1 MDAIVQLWLP
11 VLLAAVFVF
20 VASSLVHMVFKWHNS
35 DYRALANEDAVR
47 AAIAAG
53 TPPPGLYTLPHCG
66 DMKAMQD
73 PAMQAKYREGPVA
86 LLTVMANGMPN
97 MGRILGCWFLLNL
110 LVAAVAA
117 VLALHAVHPADM
129 SMACRAGCVG
139 GAVTFMSYGIGS
151 VRVPRLSGFLEVGVA
166 QLDARANVPFMQEDE
181 TLMFFGIAGSFAI
194 RRHWFLQLEYE
205 YFAEDAQFLSLSI
218 VKRFRTRTAS
228 DARTMPLPDD

>member
-1 MDAIVQLWLP
+1 WSRIGRAAPTIRCRPQDDGGGAAQPATKENAVDAIVQLWLP

-97 MGRILGCWFLLNL
+97 MG
-110 LVAAVAA
+110 
-117 VLALHAVHPADM
+117 
-129 SMACRAGCVG
+129 
-139 GAVTFMSYGIGS
+139 
-151 VRVPRLSGFLEVGVA
+151 
-166 QLDARANVPFMQEDE
+166 
-181 TLMFFGIAGSFAI
+181 
-194 RRHWFLQLEYE
+194 
-205 YFAEDAQFLSLSI
+205 
-218 VKRFRTRTAS
+218 
-228 DARTMPLPDD
+228 